1 MFYLRCFDIFLQYQF
16 ADLINECQSLGF
28 NTRAQYIHLIYTQKN
43 THRCIFSLKMHV
55 NMSVCQLKRCPFYL
69 LSQSLLIKHI
79 FERVN
84 IAAMSFNYSFPPLV
98 YFEIYYSGSK
108 LIIIII
114 KKDRLGCT
122 ASRFQCVGWTKRY
135 QSWFQQ
141 MHLLSFCIPC
151 SYITHIRC
159 FRYTFYIQSVR
170 KINEFGF
177 GFYKYKSQRHFSY
190 KKPTQLSICWLSQG
204 DVRLCL

>member
-28 NTRAQYIHLIYTQKN
+28 NTRAQYMHLIYTQKN

-108 LIIIII
+108 LIIII
-114 KKDRLGCT
+114 KKRQTWMYCL
-122 ASRFQCVGWTKRY
+122 
-135 QSWFQQ
+135 
-141 MHLLSFCIPC
+141 
-151 SYITHIRC
+151 
-159 FRYTFYIQSVR
+159 
-170 KINEFGF
+170 KI
-177 GFYKYKSQRHFSY
+177 SM
-190 KKPTQLSICWLSQG
+190 CWLDQEISVLVSVDAFVVLLYTLQLYHTHQMFQIHFLHL
-204 DVRLCL
+204 VCQKNK